1 MALSTLDEC
10 FFAVRARPLEIN
22 YHRTNFSKEY
32 GSITVDT
39 LKIRCHDVAIN
50 MLNKIVP
57 LVIPFLIDKNDDGN
71 VVYDDDSWPSASE
84 VTCTVEPVLLS
95 KL

>member
-1 MALSTLDEC
+1 MNAFSL
-10 FFAVRARPLEIN
+10 LELGLWKSIIIAQIFQRSN
-22 YHRTNFSKEY
+22 

-50 MLNKIVP
+50 MLNQIVP
-57 LVIPFLIDKNDDGN
+57 FVIPFLIDENDDGN

-84 VTCTVEPVLLS
+84 
-95 KL
+95 